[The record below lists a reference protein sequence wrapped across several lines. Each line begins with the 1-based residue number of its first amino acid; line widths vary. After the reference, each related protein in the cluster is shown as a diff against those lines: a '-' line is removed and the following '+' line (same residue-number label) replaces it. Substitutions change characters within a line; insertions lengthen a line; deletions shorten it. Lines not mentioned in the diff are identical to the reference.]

1 MDFDDQILR
10 NELLEAT
17 GKELAQTTAEVDR
30 SVLDQLHVVSSSI
43 HDFKIIA
50 SQIEKIQKSATNAHS
65 SMEKIVSK
73 TNDSSQMLEE
83 VSLSMNNLEEKF
95 SSIDQMLKTI
105 NTIAEQTNLLALN
118 ATIEA
123 ARAGEAGKGFAVVAT
138 EVKELSMVT
147 KKANEE
153 IQKTLGDIGQSMV
166 DLSGLIKKTNAD
178 MMESAQFVEESS
190 QDVNSIDSEAGEF
203 HRKILSTLE
212 VFNEVEKS
220 SAHVENELGE
230 LKTIGQTFGYLLE
243 LIKRQGLFEKNF
255 NPLERL
261 APLVAKSDFCDNS
274 RFSGNEQEVILKETD
289 FLISAT
295 DKRGVITFANNK
307 FYEIAEYE
315 NGSLMGKP
323 HNIIRH
329 PDMPKTAVEDLWDVV
344 KEGRMWQGYV
354 KNKTQTGKYY
364 WVKALVF
371 PCFEQGECV
380 GYLSVRKKP
389 SAQNITAAVDAYRR
403 LV

>member
-1 MDFDDQILR
+1 
-10 NELLEAT
+10 
-17 GKELAQTTAEVDR
+17 
-30 SVLDQLHVVSSSI
+30 
-43 HDFKIIA
+43 
-50 SQIEKIQKSATNAHS
+50 
-65 SMEKIVSK
+65 
-73 TNDSSQMLEE
+73 
-83 VSLSMNNLEEKF
+83 MNNLEEKF

-166 DLSGLIKKTNAD
+166 DLSGLIKKTNTD
-178 MMESAQFVEESS
+178 MIESAQFVEESS
-190 QDVNSIDSEAGEF
+190 QDVNSIDNEAGEF

-274 RFSGNEQEVILKETD
+274 RFSANEQEVILKETD

-295 DKRGVITFANNK
+295 DKRGIITFANNK

-329 PDMPKTAVEDLWDVV
+329 PDMPKTAFADLWDVV

-354 KNKTQTGKYY
+354 KNKTQSGKYY

-389 SAQNITAAVDAYRR
+389 SAQNIAAAVDAYRR

>member
-274 RFSGNEQEVILKETD
+274 RFSGNEQEVIL
-289 FLISAT
+289 
-295 DKRGVITFANNK
+295 
-307 FYEIAEYE
+307 
-315 NGSLMGKP
+315 
-323 HNIIRH
+323 
-329 PDMPKTAVEDLWDVV
+329 
-344 KEGRMWQGYV
+344 
-354 KNKTQTGKYY
+354 
-364 WVKALVF
+364 
-371 PCFEQGECV
+371 
-380 GYLSVRKKP
+380 
-389 SAQNITAAVDAYRR
+389 
-403 LV
+403 

>member
-1 MDFDDQILR
+1 MR
-10 NELLEAT
+10 
-17 GKELAQTTAEVDR
+17 
-30 SVLDQLHVVSSSI
+30 
-43 HDFKIIA
+43 
-50 SQIEKIQKSATNAHS
+50 
-65 SMEKIVSK
+65 
-73 TNDSSQMLEE
+73 
-83 VSLSMNNLEEKF
+83 
-95 SSIDQMLKTI
+95 
-105 NTIAEQTNLLALN
+105 
-118 ATIEA
+118 
-123 ARAGEAGKGFAVVAT
+123 
-138 EVKELSMVT
+138 
-147 KKANEE
+147 
-153 IQKTLGDIGQSMV
+153 
-166 DLSGLIKKTNAD
+166 
-178 MMESAQFVEESS
+178 
-190 QDVNSIDSEAGEF
+190 GEF

-329 PDMPKTAVEDLWDVV
+329 PDMPKTAFADLWDVV

-389 SAQNITAAVDAYRR
+389 SAQNIAAAVDAYRR